1 MAAGLFRTTRPGA
14 SALAICRHGV
24 VLLPCSERAKVTAF
38 PQHLN
43 SLPCPVGQLVNS
55 ASTSLSSSAMLI
67 NDFRP
72 SHPNKAFDPAR
83 SAEPPPAVIPVLSST
98 LLPGFIGRN
107 FITTTASSATS
118 HPLRPWL
125 SPWTAISGHAGYGV
139 RLPRLLHRLPVNDA
153 TLKHSTGLTEY
164 RASRYFARL
173 PTCTAESGSLALC
186 TVNFLW
192 LPSDP
197 TVGQWR
203 PCHSDCLPLGRGDVA
218 FFQATGFAG
227 FAGQTKNPDTC
238 RYRGSSYLGAWR

>member
-1 MAAGLFRTTRPGA
+1 MAASRAGLAAGLFRTTRPGT

-24 VLLPCSERAKVTAF
+24 VLLPRSERAKATAF

-43 SLPCPVGQLVNS
+43 SRPYPVGQLVNA
-55 ASTSLSSSAMLI
+55 ASTFHSSSAILV

-72 SHPNKAFDPAR
+72 SHPARAFDPAR
-83 SAEPPPAVIPVLSST
+83 PTEPPPAVVPVLSSA
-98 LLPGFIGRN
+98 LLPGFTGRN

-118 HPLRPWL
+118 HPWQPWL
-125 SPWTAISGHAGYGV
+125 SPWQAISGMAGYGV

-173 PTCTAESGSLALC
+173 PTCAAEAGSLALC
-186 TVNFLW
+186 TADFLW

-197 TVGQWR
+197 TVGQ
-203 PCHSDCLPLGRGDVA
+203 
-218 FFQATGFAG
+218 
-227 FAGQTKNPDTC
+227 
-238 RYRGSSYLGAWR
+238 